1 MINTKIYKAV
11 YSLSEQLMKAA
22 NSDDKVTFDRLY
34 AELLA
39 ICVDNEDTHKDH
51 PEQWE
56 TLADFTADLE
66 EAIAGYEKA
75 LVKAKAL
82 NSKDHMSSIALSM
95 ALLQI
100 DLGQTDAAITNLQNA
115 KISSNKIEDKEL
127 KAEIHDRLEALL
139 SGTY

>member
-1 MINTKIYKAV
+1 
-11 YSLSEQLMKAA
+11 MKAA
-22 NSDDKVTFDRLY
+22 NSNDQAAFDGLF
-34 AELLA
+34 AELQA
-39 ICVDNEDTHKDH
+39 ICVDNEDSDKDH

-75 LVKAKAL
+75 LSKAKAI

-100 DLGQTDAAITNLQNA
+100 ELGHTEAAIDNLKNA
-115 KISSNKIEDKEL
+115 KISANKIEDKEL
-127 KAEIHDRLEALL
+127 KAEIHKRLEALVDG
-139 SGTY
+139 SY